1 MNPSFYKRPLLWV
14 LLTVLAGLACFYQPS
29 PSKQDIFH
37 AVSTGEVTVVG
48 QVASF
53 AISKKVQEQ
62 VWVNVRSV
70 DGRPAAGRV
79 FARFTHFTPQWKDT
93 IRFSGRLRVPYR
105 VRLPGNFD
113 WRDYLARKKTFV
125 EITSSQAA
133 VQQKAAWPWR
143 MIRNIRRNIL
153 DTLSRSFP
161 PQIAAVMGGV
171 MLGERGELSPD
182 LYTAF
187 QDSGAIH
194 LLVASGGNVGFVTL
208 LTLAAGMFVGLRR
221 RSLLLA
227 ALVTAG
233 MYTLVA
239 GADAPLLRAYLMA
252 VGACVGYL
260 LGRNSGVLHGLL
272 LACLVIVCISP
283 QAVLDTGFQMSFL
296 ATAAIII
303 CLNNFQGLIKGPA
316 WIRFFIQIFLA
327 TLAAQLALVPIFT
340 NVFYKVSVTGLLSN
354 MLLVPLASGLMGL
367 GFAYY
372 LFSLCG
378 IGIVL
383 YYPCLWGFSLFEEC
397 VRFFASFN
405 FSALPVAAWNG
416 GTIAAYYIFLFGLSQ
431 IPHKTFFRR
440 LVVPCL
446 GIAALCWCGGWWWEN
461 RPQVFLVSEWNNQA
475 AVVRVQKGTVLVF
488 NDGIQENKLT
498 RMLYALGVRQA
509 DWAASF
515 TSDQKPFSRAR
526 KTQTAFSGI
535 WPGDEI
541 QTPNYRVR
549 AVWEK
554 RLSKS
559 GRLWENI
566 GYSGRKQD
574 GLSYCVSVRK
584 RELCVGAHARFVQLP
599 DGSIIH
605 TVPNDTVQTVW

>member
-14 LLTVLAGLACFYQPS
+14 LLAVLAGLTCFYEPS
-29 PSKQDIFH
+29 PSKQDIVH
-37 AVSTGEVTVVG
+37 AVSPDEVTVVG

-53 AISKKVQEQ
+53 AISKKFQEQ
-62 VWVNVRSV
+62 VWVNVRTV
-70 DGRPAAGRV
+70 DGRPAAWRI
-79 FARFTHFTPQWKDT
+79 FARFVHFTPQWKDT
-93 IRFSGRLRVPYR
+93 IQFSGRLREPYR

-125 EITSSQAA
+125 EIQSSQA
-133 VQQKAAWPWR
+133 VVKQQAAWPWR

-161 PQIAAVMGGV
+161 SKVAAVMGGV
-171 MLGERGELSPD
+171 MLGERGDLPAD

-208 LTLAAGMFVGLRR
+208 LTIAVGMLVGLGRR
-221 RSLLLA
+221 PLLGV
-227 ALVTAG
+227 ALMTAG
-233 MYTLVA
+233 MYTWIA

-272 LACLVIVCISP
+272 LACLAIVCITP
-283 QAVLDTGFQMSFL
+283 EAVLDTGFRMSFL

-303 CLNNFQGLIKGPA
+303 CLNNFQGFIKGPV
-316 WIRFFIQIFLA
+316 WIRFFMQIFLA

-340 NVFYKVSVTGLLSN
+340 NVFYKISATGLLSN

-383 YYPCLWGFSLFEEC
+383 YYPCLWGFGFFEEC
-397 VRFFASFN
+397 VRFFASFS

-416 GTIAAYYIFLFGLSQ
+416 GTIAAYYILLFWLSQ
-431 IPHKTFFRR
+431 IPHKAFFRR
-440 LVVPCL
+440 LAIPCL
-446 GIAALCWCGGWWWEN
+446 SIAALCWVGGWWQEN
-461 RPQVFLVSEWNNQA
+461 RPQVFLVSEWNNRA
-475 AVVRVQKGTVLVF
+475 AVVRVQKGTVLVL
-488 NDGIQENKLT
+488 NDGIEEDKLT

-509 DWAASF
+509 DWAGSF
-515 TSDQKPFSRAR
+515 TPTQKPFSRAR
-526 KTQTAFSGI
+526 ETHTAFSEI
-535 WPGDEI
+535 WPGEEI
-541 QTPNYRVR
+541 QTNNYRVR
-549 AVWEK
+549 VVWEK

-559 GRLWENI
+559 GHVWENT
-566 GYSGRKQD
+566 GYSGREQD

-584 RELCVGAHARFVQLP
+584 REICVGAHARFVQLP
-599 DGSIIH
+599 DGSIIR
-605 TVPNDTVQTVW
+605 TVSNDTVQTVW